1 MEELYAELRL
11 ICQLQMGT
19 QTNEIGYAFLWLPSK
34 IFSSNSI
41 ESAMEQDS
49 KGRERVGEENKW

>member
-1 MEELYAELRL
+1 MEKLYAELRL
-11 ICQLQMGT
+11 ICQLQMET
-19 QTNEIGYAFLWLPSK
+19 QTNEFGYAFLWLPSK

-41 ESAMEQDS
+41 ESAMEQES